1 MPAAGRSRREGRA
14 RRHRGAARHE
24 QRQRPQGA
32 RRRADRVH
40 QAALAEAGHD
50 RHRHRPALLRT
61 VRAVGDEERVAF
73 RRHLGAGVAPVQ
85 GLRGLP
91 GAAREIRQP
100 QAGQRIAAGRG
111 HRLQPV
117 PERPA
122 DAAGNTAC
130 HRQPY
135 GDGQRAAGRHHH
147 RVRLEDHAARRGGTR
162 HRPSADRPDGND
174 PAARQDHRTAAG
186 GGRMDGLHS
195 AFRASEIGRPGQRQ
209 EPVADHDPRR
219 RDQPGPDQDGGVLP
233 RHDLRQAGLA
243 ASPHIR
249 DETYGAALADLVN
262 AQFRHPFAEHWGDG
276 TTSSSDGQNFPH
288 RHRQQGREHRPHQP
302 EIREQPRADVLH
314 PHF

>member
-1 MPAAGRSRREGRA
+1 M
-14 RRHRGAARHE
+14 
-24 QRQRPQGA
+24 
-32 RRRADRVH
+32 
-40 QAALAEAGHD
+40 
-50 RHRHRPALLRT
+50 
-61 VRAVGDEERVAF
+61 RAVGDEERVAF

-243 ASPHIR
+243 ASLAHPR
-249 DETYGAALADLVN
+249 RNLRGGAGRSGQRTVPPSLRRALGR
-262 AQFRHPFAEHWGDG
+262 RHHLIVGRPEL
-276 TTSSSDGQNFPH
+276 P
-288 RHRQQGREHRPHQP
+288 HRQQGREHRPHQP